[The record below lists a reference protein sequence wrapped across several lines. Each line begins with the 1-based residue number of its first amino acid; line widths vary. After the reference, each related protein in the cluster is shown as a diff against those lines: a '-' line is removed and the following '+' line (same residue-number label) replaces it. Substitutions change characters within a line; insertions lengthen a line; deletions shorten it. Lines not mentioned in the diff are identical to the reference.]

1 MSVSLAFPLFRLINL
16 NHVSKKDKKWLIN
29 SIKNHNK
36 DVKRVKEVIAFVKSN
51 GGLEYAVG
59 KMKDFQEDALQL
71 LETYPDSKYKA
82 SLKLMVNYVI
92 DRKK

>member
-1 MSVSLAFPLFRLINL
+1 
-16 NHVSKKDKKWLIN
+16 
-29 SIKNHNK
+29 
-36 DVKRVKEVIAFVKSN
+36 
-51 GGLEYAVG
+51 
-59 KMKDFQEDALQL
+59 MKDFQEDALQL